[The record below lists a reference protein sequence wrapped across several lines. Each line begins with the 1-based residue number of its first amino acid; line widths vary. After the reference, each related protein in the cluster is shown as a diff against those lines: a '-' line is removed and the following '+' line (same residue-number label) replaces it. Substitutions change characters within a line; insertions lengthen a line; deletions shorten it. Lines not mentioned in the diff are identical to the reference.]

1 MLNESSDQYFSACN
15 LSSSFTGFSL
25 YKDSPWFCISAVIG
39 DTINTTVPVLESVCH
54 KWEYLTTRGFKADS
68 ESFVLKNQSEGT
80 EKKNSIN
87 NIDFKKNGWEGER
100 RGIDHRSIFR
110 LTDLMQHILTYCI
123 FKVNMFRPGIP
134 VHIYQGV

>member
-87 NIDFKKNGWEGER
+87 NIDFLKMGGRGKGEEL
-100 RGIDHRSIFR
+100 I
-110 LTDLMQHILTYCI
+110 TDLFLGLQI
-123 FKVNMFRPGIP
+123 
-134 VHIYQGV
+134 